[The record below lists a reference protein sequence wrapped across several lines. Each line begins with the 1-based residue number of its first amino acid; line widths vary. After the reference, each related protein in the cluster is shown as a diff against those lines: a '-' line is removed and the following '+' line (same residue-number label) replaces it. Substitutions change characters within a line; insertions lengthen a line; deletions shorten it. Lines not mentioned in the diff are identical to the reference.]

1 MVMKKFVFPHMLV
14 VAPDNSSAWRLKEG
28 RELCPSNLWWP
39 LRSTTRNQ
47 QKADS
52 TVFPLFFCVFSR
64 AHMTTR
70 NKVRHHT
77 AQTTTY
83 LRTAVTFLLA
93 QAQRQESTNSRSILI
108 TPVENQEGVWLSK
121 KVLLVQLVG
130 AQLHGCNVLRE
141 QTDRFFFSS
150 LRSKSILFRWRN
162 RACYRCDWWCYQ
174 KKKQPIDGDANADG
188 NGGRARSGDGLIT
201 DTDYSD
207 GSHSLQFKWQVTGG
221 RKWIYCGGLSYEWM
235 NVVPAINVSVP
246 VLLMNGWWKIRW
258 MDGGIL
264 DGWMVEYML
273 EWRDGWINEGI
284 GGWYNAWTDDRWIDG

>member
-1 MVMKKFVFPHMLV
+1 MDALLGIYKHFSFFYCLSSKNLCKITNWTKKMVMKRFVFPHMLV
-14 VAPDNSSAWRLKEG
+14 EAPDNSSAWRLKEG

-39 LRSTTRNQ
+39 LRSTTRKQ

-141 QTDRFFFSS
+141 QTDRFFFFLHSCQS
-150 LRSKSILFRWRN
+150 QSYL
-162 RACYRCDWWCYQ
+162 DEET
-174 KKKQPIDGDANADG
+174 
-188 NGGRARSGDGLIT
+188 GLIT
-201 DTDYSD
+201 D
-207 GSHSLQFKWQVTGG
+207 VTGD
-221 RKWIYCGGLSYEWM
+221 
-235 NVVPAINVSVP
+235 AIKKKTS
-246 VLLMNGWWKIRW
+246 LLMAMQMRMGTAEEP
-258 MDGGIL
+258 GVE
-264 DGWMVEYML
+264 MV
-273 EWRDGWINEGI
+273 
-284 GGWYNAWTDDRWIDG
+284 